1 MTILRT
7 LALAA
12 ALSVFGAAVGCKE
25 AVEDPT
31 EVASAA
37 CTSDG
42 AGACTTGDVACR
54 DWPGYTCCAVAAGCA
69 CVSDSSRCGK

>member
-1 MTILRT
+1 MTILRI
-7 LALAA
+7 LALAG
-12 ALSVFGAAVGCKE
+12 ALSVAGCRD

-37 CTSDG
+37 CISDG
-42 AGACTTGDVACR
+42 AGACTTGEVACR

-69 CVSDSSRCGK
+69 CVSDPSRCGK